1 MSLEETG
8 LYRSEPYEPSQLYGR
23 NLSCLYT
30 TG

>member
-8 LYRSEPYEPSQLYGR
+8 LYRSEPYEHSKLYGR
-23 NLSCLYT
+23 NLFCLYT